1 MINEYAEFR
10 DIIRDII
17 REEIEKYFKQNS
29 VEKKYGGI
37 VTAIYPYIEII
48 AQETVTDIANL
59 QNVAEGDAYRT
70 TTSGTLNSAP
80 DTISVQAGDVVIWNG
95 SLWELEAPID
105 SYSQRCAVDLGFT
118 TIGSSSPNEMILN
131 KSGEV
136 LNIGDSVSVYA
147 NSSGNF
153 VNAYVG
159 IKHTPIN

>member
-1 MINEYAEFR
+1 MNNDYAEFR

-37 VTAIYPYIEII
+37 VTALYPFPEDSG
-48 AQETVTDIANL
+48 E
-59 QNVAEGDAYRT
+59 AE
-70 TTSGTLNSAP
+70 
-80 DTISVQAGDVVIWNG
+80 V
-95 SLWELEAPID
+95 PID
-105 SYSQRCAVDLGFT
+105 PYEQRCAVDLGFT
-118 TIGSSSPNEMILN
+118 TIGSTSPNDMILN

-147 NSSGNF
+147 NSSGSF

-159 IKHTPIN
+159 LKHIPLN